1 MSFQTKYKE
10 ASKKQTSTPLYHRLP
25 ETLETQHAKEAS
37 QLQSQVRTDVMGQTQ
52 KSVFITGVQSLTL
65 LLLSERPYW
74 CCLLCMLQIL
84 YKEAG
89 KKEMS
94 RPVYH
99 QLPDTLEN
107 QFARELSGMQSQVRA
122 PTLYMQL
129 WHLHLCPAVNRL
141 CTLSSHWPLSPH
153 WEAVESSWAQRWP
166 TLLALIG
173 GGLAPRYPHHK
184 LISWWWLATA
194 KYS

>member
-37 QLQSQVRTDVMGQTQ
+37 QLQSQVRTDITDLWQTQ
-52 KSVFITGVQSLTL
+52 KSVFITESSL
-65 LLLSERPYW
+65 SHW
-74 CCLLCMLQIL
+74 CCLLRMLQIL

-94 RPVYH
+94 RPVFH

-122 PTLYMQL
+122 PKLYMQV

-153 WEAVESSWAQRWP
+153 WEAVGSSWAERWP
-166 TLLALIG
+166 TLLALLLGALLHAI
-173 GGLAPRYPHHK
+173 HT
-184 LISWWWLATA
+184 IS
-194 KYS
+194 